1 MAAVAIINPSFESG
15 NVEWTASVVG
25 AWSIQNVGAFAF
37 DGSWAA
43 TFLGSYSGQA
53 EIINNT
59 YYPCSPGVSITA
71 SCMVAQGSSPSGACG
86 AAVQL
91 FFYDSSQV
99 QIGPPAEG
107 NYVTSSSGGTWK
119 NSTVTAT
126 APAGTAYVRIAAGA
140 FRNSDNDD
148 LNVDM
153 FTWNLQTNRTITIT
167 SPLDDATYQEGQVVP
182 FKVSLGG
189 SNPPIVSVE
198 YFRGAT
204 SIGTSTTG
212 PEYVLN
218 KSDIPVGTY
227 VITAVGEDSSG
238 TTYTSPAVDLIISA
252 IPPITREFKASNSY
266 TYLVAENF
274 SGLSANMPSTALV
287 TGVEVLCDYNLQAL
301 IRAKDLNVSDPTLAN
316 ENVLFDI
323 VDTGVIEIALFDK
336 DETEYTAIGAP
347 ITATIDVTRSDF
359 TIAET
364 GTSDSK
370 KWVTMSG
377 AADSKTL
384 GDDTALFGLSP
395 IAASDFVE
403 KALGLRFYP
412 NLGTKPAYADS
423 GDACLRFLLN
433 TLRLRVYFD
442 AGSAEYY
449 FASPDKTQ
457 VIKGELVHSY
467 VESGNFTSGDAT
479 GVLQL
484 RPTLDIMDGT
494 QTYIGGDWTIHAA
507 YPPTDDNQIAEVAA
521 VGGDSSLGMEYNGL
535 PSYTATTDNRSRY
548 LFITTNFYGDLD
560 LNSIYGVNGVSRAFA
575 FNGEDFYKIATNPDE
590 TKDQPRHVANHQG
603 HLAIGFGEGRVDI
616 SVVGQPYNFDGK
628 LGASSWAIG
637 DKVTGLLPLTGT
649 ILGVFGSKS
658 VWGISGTTVDNFS
671 TQTVSPNIGAVEYTV
686 ADMGNPVYANA
697 YGIYTLSQTQQY
709 GDYLGTPMS
718 QDISPWLRPRLVRKI
733 SSNKEVVVAWPVRSK
748 NQYRLAFS
756 DGYILSMTL
765 NGQTVPT
772 FSFQKYFLDGALE

>member
-1 MAAVAIINPSFESG
+1 MALVPIPNDGFESG
-15 NVEWTASVVG
+15 NTEWIVDSPWVITNAGTAYQG
-25 AWSIQNVGAFAF
+25 TWSIQFGTGFTGTAEFEMNDFIGCVE
-37 DGSWAA
+37 
-43 TFLGSYSGQA
+43 GQQ
-53 EIINNT
+53 
-59 YYPCSPGVSITA
+59 ITA
-71 SCMVAQGSSPSGACG
+71 SGMVNQGASAAGNAGAC
-86 AAVQL
+86 VKL
-91 FFYDSSQV
+91 YWYDEDQNL
-99 QIGPPAEG
+99 IGNNEG
-107 NYVTSSSGGTWK
+107 NMVSSASGGSWK
-119 NSTVTAT
+119 ISSVTAT
-126 APAGTAYVRIAAGA
+126 APDNTVFVKIGGRGYRNSENFTLHMDNMVWDLQHNRTVTLSSPINGTTYQEGSVVQLAVNIAGTSPGVTSVTYKYGVTTIGTSSVAPYTL
-140 FRNSDNDD
+140 NSS
-148 LNVDM
+148 
-153 FTWNLQTNRTITIT
+153 TIPVGVQSITAEVLLTDGSTIT
-167 SPLDDATYQEGQVVP
+167 SPA
-182 FKVSLGG
+182 S
-189 SNPPIVSVE
+189 
-198 YFRGAT
+198 
-204 SIGTSTTG
+204 SIT
-212 PEYVLN
+212 
-218 KSDIPVGTY
+218 
-227 VITAVGEDSSG
+227 ITA
-238 TTYTSPAVDLIISA
+238 TPAT
-252 IPPITREFKASNSY
+252 TREFKASNAY
-266 TYLVAENF
+266 TYLVMENF

-301 IRAKDLNVSDPTLAN
+301 IRAKDLNVDDPALAN
-316 ENVLFDI
+316 EQVLFDI
-323 VDTGVIEIALFDK
+323 VNTGVIEVALFDRNGT
-336 DETEYTAIGAP
+336 DYTAVGAP
-347 ITATIDVTRSDF
+347 VTATIDVTRSDF

-364 GTSDSK
+364 GTSENK

-377 AADSKTL
+377 AAASKTV
-384 GDDTALFGLSP
+384 GDDTARFGQDP

-403 KALGLRFYP
+403 KAIGLRFYP
-412 NLGTKPAYADS
+412 TLGAKPSYADS

-433 TLRLRVYFD
+433 SLRVRVYFD

-467 VESGNFTSGDAT
+467 VETGSLSSGDAT

-484 RPTLDIMDGT
+484 RPTLEIMDGT

-507 YPPTDDNQIAEVAA
+507 YPPTDDNQIADVAA
-521 VGGDSSLGMEYNGL
+521 VGGDSDLGMAYNGL
-535 PSYTATTDNRSRY
+535 PSYTATTANRSRY

-560 LNSIYGVNGVSRAFA
+560 LNSIYGVNGVGRAFA
-575 FNGEDFYKIATNPDE
+575 FNGEDFYKIATTPEAD
-590 TKDQPRHVANHQG
+590 KDQPRHVANHQG
-603 HLAIGFGEGRVDI
+603 HLALGFGEGRVDI

-686 ADMGNPVYANA
+686 TDMGNPVYANA

-733 SSNKEVVVAWPVRSK
+733 SSNKEVVAAWPVRSK

-756 DGYILSMTL
+756 DGYVLSMTL